1 MSHDVVMPQALL
13 VEDDPDTRLKIRLQ
27 LEVMGFA
34 VYDIAS
40 PIEGKEVFHQ
50 RQFHL
55 MLIHVGNEPLRGL
68 ELCRSIRAESNIPII
83 AMTARG
89 EVVDEEM
96 WMGAGADDYVTKP
109 IDDRILTSRITQ
121 QMKRGE
127 SQRVP
132 TAELLTWG
140 PLRMDLNMH
149 EFFVDGKN
157 LKLTN
162 SEFQILQLLMEKPH
176 QVFSREQILATI
188 GTMKGPT
195 AGNVIDTHASRIR
208 AKIRK
213 VGGPEVIRVVR
224 SVGFRLAP
232 EPVI

>member
-1 MSHDVVMPQALL
+1 MSNDEVMPQALL
-13 VEDDPDTRLKIRLQ
+13 LEDEAETRIALRLQ
-27 LEVMGFA
+27 LEVMGFN
-34 VYDIAS
+34 VYDTAS
-40 PIEGKEVFHQ
+40 PSEAQEIFFQ
-50 RQFHL
+50 RQFNL
-55 MLIHVGNEPLRGL
+55 VVMHVGHEAIRGL
-68 ELCRSIRAESNIPII
+68 ELCRIIRAESNVPIL
-83 AMTARG
+83 ALTLRG
-89 EVVDEEM
+89 EVVNEEM

-109 IDDRILTSRITQ
+109 VDNRIFTSRVTQ

-127 SQRVP
+127 SQRIP

-149 EFFVDGKN
+149 EFFVDGQN

-162 SEFQILQLLMEKPH
+162 SEFQILQLLMEKPN

-188 GTMKGPT
+188 GTMKGPS
-195 AGNVIDTHASRIR
+195 ASNVIDTHASRIR

-224 SVGFRLAP
+224 SVGFRLSP
-232 EPVI
+232 EPTI

>member
-1 MSHDVVMPQALL
+1 MVMPQALL
-13 VEDDPDTRLKIRLQ
+13 IEDDAETRLAVRLQ

-34 VYDIAS
+34 VYDTAS
-40 PIEGKEVFHQ
+40 PIEAREVFHQ

-55 MLIHVGNEPLRGL
+55 VLIHVGNEPLRGL
-68 ELCRSIRAESNIPII
+68 ELCRAIRAESNIPIL
-83 AMTARG
+83 AMTARD
-89 EVVDEEM
+89 EVIDEEM

-109 IDDRILTSRITQ
+109 IDDRIFTSRITQ

-127 SQRVP
+127 GQRIP

-149 EFFVDGKN
+149 EFFVDGQN

-162 SEFQILQLLMEKPH
+162 SEFQILQLLMEKPN
-176 QVFSREQILATI
+176 QVFSCEQILATI

-232 EPVI
+232 EPTL

>member
-13 VEDDPDTRLKIRLQ
+13 LEDEPETRLSVRLQ
-27 LEVMGFA
+27 LEVMGFN
-34 VYDIAS
+34 VYDTAN
-40 PIEGKEVFHQ
+40 PVEAKEIFHQ
-50 RQFHL
+50 RQFNIV
-55 MLIHVGNEPLRGL
+55 LIHLGFEPLHGL
-68 ELCRSIRAESNIPII
+68 ELCRYIRSESNVPIL
-83 AMTARG
+83 ALTRRG

-109 IDDRILTSRITQ
+109 IDNRILTSRITQ

-127 SQRVP
+127 SQRIP

-188 GTMKGPT
+188 GTMKGPS
-195 AGNVIDTHASRIR
+195 ASNVIDTHASRIR

-213 VGGPEVIRVVR
+213 IGGPEVIRVVR

-232 EPVI
+232 EPVV